1 MSTEIQKLVRA
12 VSTSD
17 GAGVS
22 LKRSIG
28 TSAIRHHDPFLMLD
42 HFSSDDPDDYIAGFP
57 PHPHRGFITFTYMI
71 EGDMAHQDSMG
82 NKGNLG
88 PGGAQWMK
96 AASGVIHSEMP
107 KQEDG
112 VMHGFQLW
120 INLPA
125 ANKMDDPE
133 YQEYTAEAFPI
144 VETDAATVKVVI
156 GDFNGTASPI
166 QDEVTEVNYLDVTLK
181 PNQPFQYDL
190 PETNN
195 SFLYVFDGEVLVNG
209 QVVSVDELLTLPAD
223 VDISAGDVGTRFIL
237 VSGKPVN
244 ESIVQGGPFVMNT
257 REEIEQAMR
266 EYQAGTLVR
275 NRAAVN
281 LEKAS

>member
-1 MSTEIQKLVRA
+1 MSSQTQQLVKA

-28 TSAIRHHDPFLMLD
+28 TAAIRHHDPFLMLD

-71 EGDMAHQDSMG
+71 EGDMAHEDSMG

-125 ANKMDDPE
+125 ANKMDVPE
-133 YQEYTAEAFPI
+133 YQEYTADAFPI
-144 VETDAATVKVVI
+144 VNTEAADVKVVI
-156 GDFNGTASPI
+156 GEFNGVVSPI
-166 QDEVTEVNYLDVTLK
+166 QDETTEVNYLDVTLRAD
-181 PNQPFQYDL
+181 QSFQYDL
-190 PETNN
+190 PESNN

-209 QVVSVDELLTLPAD
+209 QSVTEDELLTLPKD
-223 VDISAGDVGTRFIL
+223 VDVSASTQGARFIV
-237 VSGKPVN
+237 VSGQPIN
-244 ESIVQGGPFVMNT
+244 EPIVQGGPFVMNT
-257 REEIEQAMR
+257 REEIEQAVR
-266 EYQAGTLVR
+266 DYHANTLVR
-275 NRAAVN
+275 DRASVN
-281 LEKAS
+281 LERA

>member
-1 MSTEIQKLVRA
+1 MSSQTQQLVKA

-28 TSAIRHHDPFLMLD
+28 TAAIRHHDPFLMLD

-71 EGDMAHQDSMG
+71 EGDMAHEDSMG

-125 ANKMDDPE
+125 ANKMDVPE
-133 YQEYTAEAFPI
+133 YQEYTADAFPI
-144 VETDAATVKVVI
+144 VNTEAADVKVVI
-156 GDFNGTASPI
+156 GEFNGVASPI
-166 QDEVTEVNYLDVTLK
+166 QDETTEVNYLDVTLK
-181 PNQPFQYDL
+181 ADQSFQYDL
-190 PETNN
+190 PESNN

-209 QVVSVDELLTLPAD
+209 QSVTEDELLTLPKD
-223 VDISAGDVGTRFIL
+223 VDVSASTQGARFIV
-237 VSGKPVN
+237 VSGQPIN
-244 ESIVQGGPFVMNT
+244 EPIVQGGPFVMNT
-257 REEIEQAMR
+257 REEIEQAVR
-266 EYQAGTLVR
+266 DYHANTLVR
-275 NRAAVN
+275 DRAAVN
-281 LEKAS
+281 LERA